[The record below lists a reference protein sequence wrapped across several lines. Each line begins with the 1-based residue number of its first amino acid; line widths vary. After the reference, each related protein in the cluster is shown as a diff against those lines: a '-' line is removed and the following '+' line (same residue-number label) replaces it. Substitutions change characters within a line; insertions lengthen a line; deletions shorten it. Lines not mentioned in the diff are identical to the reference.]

1 MYMKYNREKI
11 IRNGIIAFGAPIMNF
26 YLSDLML
33 YTPFRSMKLPFH
45 FLNIVLYEIIMLLLV
60 AIIGR
65 IRYAL
70 MIESSFFCLIGIL
83 NYYLMR
89 FRSSPLLP
97 YDISSIRT
105 AVSVADNYN
114 YALDLKTVLLLG
126 AFLGLLLI
134 EFFFTDKDCFLNWKQ
149 RLSGIVI
156 MCACLYGFTYLIQEG
171 TIIGKYGV
179 NVQFAPINMIAREGS
194 ALVFLFDLKYMH
206 VEKPEGYDKEYV
218 EDILVSYGTTEK
230 VEEDMTLPNIIVIM
244 NEAFS
249 DPAVLADFKTNQDYM
264 PFLHSLMK
272 TGENTKSGYLHVSVL
287 GGNTANTEFEFLTG
301 NSMAFLPSGSVPYM
315 QYITNE
321 TPTFASY
328 LKEYGYTTI
337 GMHPYHGTG
346 WKRNTVYPLMGLD
359 RNFFINDYEDS
370 EIVRD
375 YISDKSDYDKII
387 ELYENKEV
395 DKPLFLFNV
404 TMQNHSS
411 YTKSYDNFTPEIS
424 SIDIDSDVLDN
435 YLSLIY
441 LSDKAL
447 EYLISYFEQIEEPT
461 IIVFFGDHQPADSVV
476 RPIWEL
482 NGISDDS
489 LTEEEMGR
497 RYEVP
502 YIIWTNYESEV
513 VHDEDTSANFLAAK
527 VLETAGIP
535 QSAYMAY
542 LSELAEN
549 FPVVSAIQVVSA
561 DGEASSAEE
570 QTDAFLPYRKLQYYN
585 LFDRK

>member
-1 MYMKYNREKI
+1 MKYSRKKCI
-11 IRNGIIAFGAPIMNF
+11 KNGIIAFIAPILTF
-26 YLSDLML
+26 YLSELMS
-33 YTPFRSMKLPFH
+33 YNPFESMKLPMH
-45 FLNIVLYEIIMLLLV
+45 LLNIALYEIIMLLLV

-83 NYYLMR
+83 NYYLMG

-97 YDISSIRT
+97 YDIPSIRT
-105 AVSVADNYN
+105 AVSVADNYS
-114 YALDLKTVLLLG
+114 YAPDCRTGVLLG
-126 AFLGLLLI
+126 AFLIVLLI

-149 RLSGIVI
+149 RLAGGLV
-156 MCACLYGFTYLIQEG
+156 MCACLYGFMLLIQKG
-171 TIIGKYGV
+171 TLIGKYGV
-179 NVQFAPINMIAREGS
+179 NVQFVPRNMMLREGT

-206 VEKPEGYDKEYV
+206 VEKPEGYNRE
-218 EDILVSYGTTEK
+218 EAEEILVSYEPTEN
-230 VEEDMTLPNIIVIM
+230 VEEDVTLPNIIVIM

-249 DPAVLADFKTNQDYM
+249 DLAVLADFETNQDYM
-264 PFLHSLMK
+264 PFLHSLME

-301 NSMAFLPSGSVPYM
+301 NSMAFLPKGSVPYQ
-315 QYITNE
+315 QYIINE
-321 TPTFASY
+321 VPSLASY

-337 GMHPYHGTG
+337 GMHPYHGNG
-346 WKRNTVYPLMGLD
+346 WKRDKVYPLMGLD
-359 RNFFINDYEDS
+359 NNYFIDDFENP
-370 EIVRD
+370 EIVRN
-375 YISDKSDYDKII
+375 YISDKSDCDKII
-387 ELYENKEV
+387 ELYEQKET

-404 TMQNHSS
+404 TMQNHSGYS
-411 YTKSYDNFTPEIS
+411 ESYDNFIPEIS
-424 SIDIDSDVLDN
+424 ATDIDSDALNN

-441 LSDKAL
+441 LSDRAL
-447 EYLISYFEQIEEPT
+447 EYIVSYFERIEEPT
-461 IIVFFGDHQPADSVV
+461 IIVFFGDHQPTNSVV

-489 LTEEEMGR
+489 LTEEETAR

-513 VHDEDTSANFLAAK
+513 VRDENISANFLATK

-542 LSELAEN
+542 LSELAED

-561 DGEASSAEE
+561 DGEAASVEE
-570 QTDAFLPYRKLQYYN
+570 QTDDFLTYRKLQYYN
-585 LFDRK
+585 LFDYK